1 MSYAHSRKRRYDL
14 SITRTKGSVLFSMRM
29 DLLRSDETKIRIL
42 KQLRGSKELTLN
54 ALRNRIGS
62 VNFVSVKRAC
72 LFLRRLSLI
81 EMDSRR
87 AGEREYI
94 WVRLTEVGETLTRK
108 L

>member
-1 MSYAHSRKRRYDL
+1 M
-14 SITRTKGSVLFSMRM
+14 FSLRM
-29 DLLRSDETKIRIL
+29 NLLQGDETKIRIL

-72 LFLRRLSLI
+72 LFLRRLGLV

-94 WVRLTEVGETLTRK
+94 WVSLTEIGEALARK